1 MRQIYNAESP
11 ASSMHTSYASL
22 AMDGNGNDTITSTA
36 AVIAA
41 LDTLQTTADSRAAA
55 AAAAAVDNG
64 PAVMASNAGT
74 GTNVTADLIQ
84 CLANCANASRL
95 SLANLFP
102 SRFENS
108 FRTDNNTAPLGIAMP
123 DAHPANTDI

>member
-22 AMDGNGNDTITSTA
+22 AMDGNGNDTVTTTA
-36 AVIAA
+36 AVIAT
-41 LDTLQTTADSRAAA
+41 LDNLQTTADVRAAA
-55 AAAAAVDNG
+55 AACDNG
-64 PAVMASNAGT
+64 PPMLASNGT
-74 GTNVTADLIQ
+74 ANNVTADLIQ

-102 SRFENS
+102 SRLEHS
-108 FRTDNNTAPLGIAMP
+108 FRS
-123 DAHPANTDI
+123 HH

>member
-41 LDTLQTTADSRAAA
+41 LDTLQTTADGRAA

-64 PAVMASNAGT
+64 PAVMASNGGT

-123 DAHPANTDI
+123 EHPANTDI